1 MTMSMLPRFQ
11 SEVLPWLATLATWLL
26 ARSLSLPEPLV
37 HATGVVVFGQLQ
49 AFEASVGKS
58 LCPDRLAR
66 QFLAFCRAARWT
78 LTQRAENH
86 HDRFVSFAV
95 PDPSCGRY
103 LQRRLTIFIVVDAAA
118 FAHLFNLRDARLRE
132 TGLLLIAST
141 ALPWSAGLQR
151 ANPHQTPSSSP

>member
-49 AFEASVGKS
+49 AFKASVGKW

-66 QFLAFCRAARWT
+66 QFLAFCRMARWT

-86 HDRFVSFAV
+86 HDRFVNFSAPDAV
-95 PDPSCGRY
+95 CGRY
-103 LQRRLTIFIVVDAAA
+103 IHWRVALLMVVDAAA
-118 FAHLFNLRDARLRE
+118 LAPLFNLRDARLRE
-132 TGLLLIAST
+132 TGLF
-141 ALPWSAGLQR
+141 
-151 ANPHQTPSSSP
+151 